1 MRSCGTMPKTAF
13 FCPRAPH
20 PDGWFPVAPFLLAD
34 PQKICRW
41 LASHVHSKVPIKTRV
56 NVAAST
62 LVSTTPAFELDE
74 TVKVF
79 AVWRITKQYS
89 FSLGILFCEGPF

>member
-1 MRSCGTMPKTAF
+1 MPKTAF

-20 PDGWFPVAPFLLAD
+20 PDGWFHVAHFLLRD
-34 PQKICRW
+34 LQKICRW
-41 LASHVHSKVPIKTRV
+41 LASHVHCKVPIKTRV

-62 LVSTTPAFELDE
+62 LASTTPFEPDE
-74 TVKVF
+74 TRVF
-79 AVWRITKQYS
+79 AVWKITKQYS